1 VSTHSC
7 APVAQENVPAT
18 QGFGFVSHAPPA
30 TQATHA
36 PPLQTWSAPHTAP
49 FAFGMAVS
57 TQVEVPVEQ
66 EVVPVTQEVAPGSQ
80 AIPAVQETQLPSSQ
94 TWSAPQTV
102 PSGSAV
108 GESTQLDVPVLQEVT
123 PVRHGS
129 AFVRQVAP
137 ATHETQLPALQTRS
151 VPQPVPFASGVAVSR
166 QVSAPV
172 AHEVTPWRHAFAL
185 YEHAVPAVQAP
196 QRPSSQTWFVPH
208 AVPSA
213 SGIPVSTQ
221 VCAPLSQDVTLW
233 VQAPAMVQSRPA
245 TQALQTPVPLQTWP
259 VPHSMPAGFGVAVS
273 TQIDVPVAQEVVPST
288 QAFGFVSQVAPATQ
302 ATHAPPLQTRSVPQL
317 VPSGSRTAVSRHC
330 CVPAAQE
337 VTPVRHGS
345 GLGPQAASAT
355 QATHAPPLQTW
366 SVPHDV
372 PFAICVPVSMQV
384 CVPVAQENVPATH
397 GFGLVAHV
405 PPDTHAEQ
413 RPPLQTASVPH
424 EVPFGSAVAES
435 TQTDVPVVQDVT
447 PVKQGSGLSVQA
459 TPAMHA
465 LQRPPLQ
472 TWSVPQPVPFGS
484 VIAGSS
490 MQTCVPSEP
499 GTVQETIPAVQG
511 EFGFV
516 VQEPPATQVRQ
527 TPALQT

>member
-1 VSTHSC
+1 
-7 APVAQENVPAT
+7 
-18 QGFGFVSHAPPA
+18 
-30 TQATHA
+30 
-36 PPLQTWSAPHTAP
+36 
-49 FAFGMAVS
+49 
-57 TQVEVPVEQ
+57 
-66 EVVPVTQEVAPGSQ
+66 
-80 AIPAVQETQLPSSQ
+80 
-94 TWSAPQTV
+94 
-102 PSGSAV
+102 
-108 GESTQLDVPVLQEVT
+108 
-123 PVRHGS
+123 
-129 AFVRQVAP
+129 
-137 ATHETQLPALQTRS
+137 
-151 VPQPVPFASGVAVSR
+151 VPFASGVAVSR

-185 YEHAVPAVQAP
+185 YEHAAPAVQAP

-288 QAFGFVSQVAPATQ
+288 QAFGFVSQEAP
-302 ATHAPPLQTRSVPQL
+302 
-317 VPSGSRTAVSRHC
+317 
-330 CVPAAQE
+330 
-337 VTPVRHGS
+337 
-345 GLGPQAASAT
+345 AT

-366 SVPHDV
+366 SVPHVV